1 MPNRVDKK
9 GTKILVRKLR
19 RGLELWADADAAE
32 EVAKAFRRYLRSE
45 EDEDVNLGGPRWT
58 GDEDE

>member
-1 MPNRVDKK
+1 VNKK
-9 GTKILVRKLR
+9 ATKVLVRKLR

-45 EDEDVNLGGPRWT
+45 EDDDINLGEPGEL
-58 GDEDE
+58 GDSDE